1 MYVKV
6 CGITHIDDARAAIDA
21 GADVLGF
28 NLIPSSKRRV
38 TPDAA
43 RAIVDRLHG
52 EVICVAVVANLT
64 PSECVALGNRA
75 GIERFQ
81 LHGDEPPE
89 HIAALAPRA
98 FKALRIGGAADVAL
112 ARRFPGSYILVDA
125 KVEGQ
130 LGGTGQ
136 RVDWNLVA
144 PLAAARPLILAGG
157 LTPDNVADAVRVVQP
172 WGVDVASGVEDPHD
186 VRRKDAT
193 RILRFVQAARHA
205 SASAQAGPDASAS
218 AQSVQF

>member
-28 NLIPSSKRRV
+28 NLIPSSKRHV

-64 PSECVALGNRA
+64 PSQCAALGERA

-81 LHGDEPPE
+81 LHGDEPPQ

-98 FKALRIGGAADVAL
+98 FKALRIGDAADI
-112 ARRFPGSYILVDA
+112 ARAQGFPGSYILVDA

-136 RVDWNLVA
+136 LLDWNLVA
-144 PLAAARPLILAGG
+144 PLATARPLILAGG

-172 WGVDVASGVEDPHD
+172 WGVDVASGVEDPRD
-186 VRRKDAT
+186 VRRKDAA
-193 RILRFVQAARHA
+193 RMRRFVEAARRV
-205 SASAQAGPDASAS
+205 SMS
-218 AQSVQF
+218 AQSVRF

>member
-28 NLIPSSKRRV
+28 NLIPSSKRCI
-38 TPDAA
+38 TAELAA
-43 RAIVDRLHG
+43 SLVSQLRG

-64 PSECVALGNRA
+64 PSECAALGART
-75 GIERFQ
+75 GLDRFQ
-81 LHGDEPPE
+81 LHGDETPE
-89 HIAALAPRA
+89 TLVALGPRA
-98 FKALRIGGAADVAL
+98 YKALRIGDAADAVR
-112 ARRFPGSYILVDA
+112 ARAFPGAYVLVDA

-136 RVDWNLVA
+136 RIDWKLVT

-157 LTPDNVADAVRVVQP
+157 LTPENVEEAVRVVQP
-172 WGVDVASGVEDPHD
+172 WAVDVASGVEDARD
-186 VRRKDAT
+186 VRRKDAA
-193 RILRFVQAARHA
+193 RMRRFVDSARRAATVRHEA
-205 SASAQAGPDASAS
+205 R
-218 AQSVQF
+218 F

>member
-28 NLIPSSKRRV
+28 NLIPSSRRHV

-43 RAIVDRLHG
+43 HSIVDRLHG

-64 PSECVALGNRA
+64 PSECAALAERA
-75 GIERFQ
+75 GIERLQ
-81 LHGDEPPE
+81 LHGDEPPG

-98 FKALRIGGAADVAL
+98 FKALRIGDAADVAR
-112 ARRFPGSYILVDA
+112 AHGFPGGYILVDA

-136 RVDWNLVA
+136 RVDWSLVA

-157 LTPDNVADAVRVVQP
+157 LTPENVADAVRVVQP
-172 WGVDVASGVEDPHD
+172 WAVDVASGVEDAHD

-193 RILRFVQAARHA
+193 RMRRFVDAARRA
-205 SASAQAGPDASAS
+205 STSTST
-218 AQSVQF
+218 VRF